1 MARVG
6 TIEPGAAGSTTI
18 DKAGYI
24 CSFRDGL
31 QPGNVAF
38 KGILVVH

>member
-6 TIEPGAAGSTTI
+6 TIAPGETGSVTI
-18 DKAGYI
+18 NKAGYI
-24 CSFRDGL
+24 CPFRDGL
-31 QPGNVAF
+31 QPSNVSF

>member
-1 MARVG
+1 MVQVG
-6 TIEPGAAGSTTI
+6 TIAPGATATVTI
-18 DKAGYI
+18 ERSGYV

-31 QPGNVAF
+31 QPGQLAF